1 MSLLLRKT
9 FRKDTNFVIPVR
21 LLNESSSLLIALAEF
36 CSREAAAIPA
46 ACCLSGVRAPAYC
59 WLAANSNCRN
69 LKDLLP
75 DSTFFGKL
83 STFFCKISNLFGRCG
98 TTLGGFSTSFGR
110 CGTPLGG
117 FNTSFGR
124 CGTSFGRCGTSI
136 LAGATPQFWRY
147 IKTKNAKLTLTS

>member
-1 MSLLLRKT
+1 MGLLLRKT

-36 CSREAAAIPA
+36 CSKEAAAIPA

-59 WLAANSNCRN
+59 LLAADSICRN

-75 DSTFFGKL
+75 HSTIFGKL

-110 CGTPLGG
+110 CGT
-117 FNTSFGR
+117 
-124 CGTSFGRCGTSI
+124 SI
-136 LAGATPQFWRY
+136 LAGAAPQFWRY